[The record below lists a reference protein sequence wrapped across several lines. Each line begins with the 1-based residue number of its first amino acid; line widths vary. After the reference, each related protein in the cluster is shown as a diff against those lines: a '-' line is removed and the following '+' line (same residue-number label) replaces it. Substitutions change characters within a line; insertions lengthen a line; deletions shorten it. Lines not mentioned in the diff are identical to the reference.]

1 MAGNL
6 TAMIAAAFSGG
17 AAPPVTSDPY
27 FEYTT
32 LLLPGNGTNGA
43 QNNTFLDGSTNNF
56 TITRNGN
63 TTQGT
68 FSPFSQTGWSNYFD
82 GSADYLTYGSN
93 AAFTFGTGDFTV
105 EAWVYITAS
114 ASFSIFN
121 VGGAST
127 GSYSLYW
134 WAPTQK
140 FESVRYGDVG
150 GATTNTYSINQWMH
164 IAAVRSSGTSKLYIN
179 GVEDTGATYAM
190 GNCSMSSA
198 ESGRI
203 WQGSAVNNGY
213 ISNLRVVKGTA
224 VYTANFTPPT
234 APLTAISGTS
244 LLTCQSN
251 RFVDNSTNNFTITP
265 NGSPSVQAF
274 SPFNPSASW
283 SAATYGGSGYFDGNT
298 DYLTVPQS
306 AGALDLGS
314 GQFSLEFW
322 WYPTSATTGQYPFIG
337 DSTGNW
343 YVGYESSNIVL
354 GRRGVTTD
362 VNTTGF
368 TLVANT
374 WQHVVVTRQ
383 STSTNDTR
391 IFINGVL
398 RGVGTTSQNYTI
410 TTTLNIGGLT
420 GGYVTGYLSST
431 NLVKGSVPAAY
442 QTSSTTT
449 GTQIFTPPTSP
460 STSVTGTQLLLNYTN
475 AGIYDATSKNDLETV
490 GNAQISTT
498 QSKWGGSS
506 IYLDGTG
513 DYLTTVSKQ
522 EIIIGTSTF
531 TAEAWVYL
539 TSSTTNQCIF
549 GGSSANNPFAL
560 YINSSTQIAVD
571 QYGTS
576 EITFAVPTISLNAWY
591 HVAVVRNSATTRVY
605 LNGTESTT
613 GGVSDSR
620 NFSGATNQ
628 IGANQ
633 TSNRLLTGY
642 IQDARITKGIARYTA
657 NFTAPTAAFPTL

>member
-68 FSPFSQTGWSNYFD
+68 FSPFSQTGWGNYFD
-82 GSADYLTYGSN
+82 GSNDYLTAPAGT
-93 AAFTFGTGDFTV
+93 AFAFGTGDFSV
-105 EAWVYITAS
+105 EAWVYLNATATS
-114 ASFSIFN
+114 QNTI
-121 VGGAST
+121 AST
-127 GSYSLYW
+127 Y
-134 WAPTQK
+134 AN
-140 FESVRYGDVG
+140 
-150 GATTNTYSINQWMH
+150 A
-164 IAAVRSSGTSKLYIN
+164 SSGFTFSLEGTGVLRVRMSGDSIQLSGSTVVSANTWHHVMVSRVSGTLRMFLN
-179 GVEDTGATYAM
+179 GNVDGSVADST
-190 GNCSMSSA
+190 NSNNSSTA
-198 ESGRI
+198 WNIGRLANASGYF
-203 WQGSAVNNGY
+203 AGY
-213 ISNLRVVKGTA
+213 ISNHRVIKGSGTSA
-224 VYTANFTPPT
+224 AFTPST
-234 APLTAISGTS
+234 SPLTAISGTS

-251 RFVDNSTNNFTITP
+251 RFIDNSSNNFTITAN
-265 NGSPSVQAF
+265 NGPLVVAF

-283 SAATYGGSGYFDGNT
+283 SAATYGGSGYFDGSG
-298 DYLTVPQS
+298 DYLTVPNNT
-306 AGALDLGS
+306 ALQLGTGDFEIDGWFYVS
-314 GQFSLEFW
+314 SLAASVILDARS
-322 WYPTSATTGQYPFIG
+322 SATASSYTLGFNSSGYPYIYDGSSSLTGSSGITAGQW
-337 DSTGNW
+337 N
-343 YVGYESSNIVL
+343 YVVWTKVSGTLRMFVNGTSVYSASNSS
-354 GRRGVTTD
+354 
-362 VNTTGF
+362 
-368 TLVANT
+368 
-374 WQHVVVTRQ
+374 
-383 STSTNDTR
+383 S
-391 IFINGVL
+391 
-398 RGVGTTSQNYTI
+398 
-410 TTTLNIGGLT
+410 LT
-420 GGYVTGYLSST
+420 GGGSNITICSIVSNGGQALNGYMSDLRI
-431 NLVKGSVPAAY
+431 VKGSGITTSTVPTAPLTAITN
-442 QTSSTTT
+442 TS
-449 GTQIFTPPTSP
+449 
-460 STSVTGTQLLLNYTN
+460 LLLNFTN

-490 GNAQISTT
+490 GNAQISTA

-506 IYLDGTG
+506 MAFDGTG

-657 NFTAPTAAFPTL
+657 NFTPPTAAFPTL